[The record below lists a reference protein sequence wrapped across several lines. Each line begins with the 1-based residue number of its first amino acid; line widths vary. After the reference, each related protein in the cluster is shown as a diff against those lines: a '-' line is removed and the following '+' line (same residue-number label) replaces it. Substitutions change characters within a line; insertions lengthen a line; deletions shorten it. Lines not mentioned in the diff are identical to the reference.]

1 MLQRSG
7 FGNILP
13 LFLTEAIITFCVFKK
28 LLKITQSKNNKT
40 LIDNTFQNFSFLE
53 HLSRM
58 KAFIIQCLLVLSTY
72 AGNISSKIV
81 GCTLLRGRLDTNIQ
95 FYYEYI

>member
-40 LIDNTFQNFSFLE
+40 LIDNTFQKTFPSL
-53 HLSRM
+53 
-58 KAFIIQCLLVLSTY
+58 
-72 AGNISSKIV
+72 NIFQ
-81 GCTLLRGRLDTNIQ
+81 G
-95 FYYEYI
+95 